1 MQAANDMPDTG
12 AGSAAPVD
20 DGTDRKAYTL
30 LKWQAAKIQ
39 QTLTK
44 TPGGYFISRW
54 GQSRH
59 CDSLDEVRAVLARM
73 GGDR

>member
-1 MQAANDMPDTG
+1 MTTTKTENQPE
-12 AGSAAPVD
+12 D
-20 DGTDRKAYTL
+20 DGSDRKAFTL

-59 CDSLDEVRAVLARM
+59 CDSLEEVRAVLARM
-73 GGDR
+73 GGRDV